1 MFNEVIFLIF
11 RRMRVPLIILVLSYA
26 ISIVGFTLIPGQDD
40 QGNPWHMDFFH
51 AFYFVSFMGSTIGF
65 GEIPYPFTD
74 AQRYWTIFTIYLT
87 VIAWLYGIGTLIS
100 LIQEPAFRRAITH
113 ARFVHSVRRLR
124 EPFFLVCGYGDTG
137 EHLVRVMVDRH
148 HQAVVV
154 DIDPQRIDHLEI
166 SQLPMDV
173 PGLAA
178 DAADPTILDDAGLRH
193 PACKGVVALT
203 NDDSANLHIA
213 LAGRLLAPDERI
225 IVRAESREAVANLH
239 SFGIHDVIN
248 PYDSFAEWLAMA
260 IHSPSLYLIHDWM
273 IGLYR
278 RPLTDLLQPPK
289 GLWIV
294 CGYGRFGKAVYENL
308 RREGV
313 EVVVVDAFPDRNR
326 VPEGTIVGRGTEA
339 KTLQEAGI
347 GQAVGIVA
355 GTNDDA
361 DNLSIILTAR
371 ELKPEIFTVARQ
383 NRSRNGALF
392 DSVLSP
398 ERGGR
403 HGLLDLVMQPAEMMA
418 QKVVALMM
426 SPMLVRFL
434 AHARQQDNEWA
445 NVLVSRII
453 DVTGEEE
460 HPITWRIKITP
471 EGAPALYEML
481 SEGRQVLL
489 DDLEHDPRY
498 REKRL
503 HVVPL
508 MIERPGEGDLI
519 LPEMDEPLRL
529 GDRILFAGLPEAHG
543 SMALLVHNYSA
554 LEYVITGIERPD
566 GVVWRWVDA
575 WRNRKGRERAGT

>member
-26 ISIVGFTLIPGQDD
+26 VSILGFTLIPGQDD
-40 QGNPWHMDFFH
+40 QGNPWRMDFFH

-113 ARFVHSVRRLR
+113 ARFVQSVRRLR
-124 EPFFLVCGYGDTG
+124 EPFYLVCGYGDTG
-137 EHLVRVMVDRH
+137 EHLVRVMVDRN

-166 SQLPMDV
+166 SQLPMDI

-178 DAADPTILDDAGLRH
+178 DASDPTILEDAGLRH
-193 PACKGVVALT
+193 PACRGVVALT

-213 LAGRLLAPDERI
+213 LAGRLLAPDEHPCGERTPSLRKADSA
-225 IVRAESREAVANLH
+225 VRQLDQAKRHSASHGGQEQAQQNVEHAGSRAAEQGHEQPGFGMVHEPVPVESRSGHGEQTC
-239 SFGIHDVIN
+239 
-248 PYDSFAEWLAMA
+248 PE
-260 IHSPSLYLIHDWM
+260 
-273 IGLYR
+273 
-278 RPLTDLLQPPK
+278 QE

-308 RREGV
+308 RKEGV
-313 EVVVVDAFPDRNR
+313 DVVVVDAFPDTNR
-326 VPEGTIVGRGTEA
+326 VPDGSIVGRGTEA
-339 KTLQEAGI
+339 DTLREAGI
-347 GQAVGIVA
+347 DRAVGIVA

-371 ELKPEIFTVARQ
+371 ELKPGIFTVARQ

-392 DSVLSP
+392 DAVLSP
-398 ERGGR
+398 ERGGQ

-418 QKVVALMM
+418 QKVVALML

-434 AHARQQDNEWA
+434 AYARTQDNEWA

-460 HPITWRIKITP
+460 HPITWRIKVTP

-481 SEGRQVLL
+481 LEGRQV
-489 DDLEHDPRY
+489 
-498 REKRL
+498 
-503 HVVPL
+503 
-508 MIERPGEGDLI
+508 
-519 LPEMDEPLRL
+519 
-529 GDRILFAGLPEAHG
+529 GDRVLFAGLPEAHA
-543 SMALLVHNYSA
+543 SMALLVHKYGA
-554 LEYVITGIERPD
+554 LEYVITGIEQPD
-566 GVVWRWVDA
+566 GVVWRWLA
-575 WRNRKGRERAGT
+575 RAREGRSSGRS